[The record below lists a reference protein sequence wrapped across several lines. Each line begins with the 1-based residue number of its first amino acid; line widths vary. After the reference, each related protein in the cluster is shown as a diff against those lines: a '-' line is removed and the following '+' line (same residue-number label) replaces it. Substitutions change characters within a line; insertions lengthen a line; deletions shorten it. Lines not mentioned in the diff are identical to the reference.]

1 MYFFP
6 VIDIVVLSQVGLA
19 ALAVAK
25 QLKSKEEVRAQ
36 LSSSDDKSR
45 SLVQDKNV
53 DLYFPQVE
61 GLGLPRSLWSEVSR
75 LVGGIT
81 CENTADASP

>member
-36 LSSSDDKSR
+36 ISSAEDKSR
-45 SLVQDKNV
+45 SCI
-53 DLYFPQVE
+53 
-61 GLGLPRSLWSEVSR
+61 R
-75 LVGGIT
+75 
-81 CENTADASP
+81 